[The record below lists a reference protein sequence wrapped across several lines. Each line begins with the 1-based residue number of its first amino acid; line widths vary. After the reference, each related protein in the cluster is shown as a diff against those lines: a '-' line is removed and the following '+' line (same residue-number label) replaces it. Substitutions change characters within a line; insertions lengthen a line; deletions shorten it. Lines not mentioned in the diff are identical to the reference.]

1 MNREWLENYI
11 AMARECEHRQERLAR
26 MKSAE
31 VLPPLQAGNDGSQHT
46 GSSGEHMARNVEK
59 RLEYEEQIAPIL
71 AENRGRMRAVEQ
83 AVCTLPP
90 RERDILRMRYM
101 DSDTLRPLPW
111 RDIASRLFGTDEKRH
126 IDAALR
132 IHRAALAHDL
142 TK

>member
-11 AMARECEHRQERLAR
+11 SMARECEHRQERLAR

-46 GSSGEHMARNVEK
+46 GSSGEHMARSVEK

-71 AENRGRMRAVEQ
+71 AENRRRMRAVEH

-111 RDIASRLFGTDEKRH
+111 RNMQMRYATICKTSPPPTFRRRGTGDG
-126 IDAALR
+126 
-132 IHRAALAHDL
+132 
-142 TK
+142 